1 MATQLAKDNLEK
13 DKNVLGKNWF
23 STYDNYFS
31 DQDNID
37 LFIDAV
43 IPKLPTRKLDIL
55 YVASASGILGESLL
69 LALGKG
75 DLTITDISVEHLRE
89 NKNPKTTKICVD
101 LLEMDLGKT
110 FDLIVMRSSLD
121 YFPSKELQIEV
132 LKIIKKH
139 LKEDGIFINQPAY
152 IPSIQERDAISK
164 IYNLIRT
171 IGNRLFQS
179 TDLSEIYAIAGF
191 TPPEQIGGGKVMQL
205 IEQDHVKRYEITKE
219 DIRTVQELIG
229 ENMQYAKITNTG
241 YVLEFTFPI
250 LLTRHAA

>member
-31 DQDNID
+31 DQENID

-121 YFPSKELQIEV
+121 YFL
-132 LKIIKKH
+132 
-139 LKEDGIFINQPAY
+139 
-152 IPSIQERDAISK
+152 
-164 IYNLIRT
+164 
-171 IGNRLFQS
+171 
-179 TDLSEIYAIAGF
+179 
-191 TPPEQIGGGKVMQL
+191 
-205 IEQDHVKRYEITKE
+205 
-219 DIRTVQELIG
+219 
-229 ENMQYAKITNTG
+229 
-241 YVLEFTFPI
+241 
-250 LLTRHAA
+250 